1 MNKTQAAIRLFDQ
14 LAEVYQEKFMDVSL
28 YQGSLDL
35 LCRLLKKD
43 AKVLELA
50 CGPGNV
56 TRYLSSKRPDLRI
69 LGTDLAPNMLELAR
83 ANNPDADFQL
93 MDCRD
98 LDTLDVK
105 YDGIICAFGLP
116 YLSKEEAIKFI
127 VDAGKTL
134 SPEGFLFLSTME
146 DDPEKS
152 GWQKPGSGEENLSAY
167 IHFHQAGYLTKAL
180 EKSGFEIVDLERVES
195 LEQKEKTEND
205 LLIIAR
211 IKTIL

>member
-1 MNKTQAAIRLFDQ
+1 MNKTQAAIRVFDQ

-28 YQGSLDL
+28 YQDSLDL

-56 TRYLSSKRPDLRI
+56 TRYLLSKRPDLRI
-69 LGTDLAPNMLELAR
+69 LGTDLAPNMLDLAR

-116 YLSKEEAIKFI
+116 YLSKEEAVKFI

-146 DDPEKS
+146 DDYEKS
-152 GWQKPGSGEENLSAY
+152 GWQKPSSGEEGLSAY
-167 IHFHQAGYLTKAL
+167 IHFHQADYLETAL
-180 EKSGFEIVDLERVES
+180 KESSFDIINMHRVKSP
-195 LEQKEKTEND
+195 EQKEKTEID
-205 LLIIAR
+205 LLITAQT
-211 IKTIL
+211 KTI